1 MAQLRS
7 IALLVA
13 LGFAGAAWSAQTP
26 APPDPAD
33 APTSPNAHER
43 GKAAETPQGNESAES
58 PKIVGLQVVSHTGQA
73 LGSVIDVIVDDSKQP
88 EYAVISTGNDTITAV
103 PYRAATSMIKD
114 GKLVMDRSKLENS
127 PQVAQIE
134 LHDKSNSKWRADSD
148 RYWNP
153 ATIREAQESPGTGNP
168 PAPAPK
174 VHPRDH

>member
-13 LGFAGAAWSAQTP
+13 LGLAGAAVGAQKP

-33 APTSPNAHER
+33 TPAAPNAHEQ
-43 GKAAETPQGNESAES
+43 GKAGETPQGSEAAES
-58 PKIVGLQVVSHTGQA
+58 PKVVGLQVVSHTGQT

-103 PYRAATSMIKD
+103 PYRAVTAMIKD
-114 GKLVMDRSKLENS
+114 GKVVMDRSKLENS

-134 LHDKSNSKWRADSD
+134 LHDKANSKWRADSD

-153 ATIREAQESPGTGNP
+153 ATIREAQESPGTSNP
-168 PAPAPK
+168 TTTPRQRPK
-174 VHPRDH
+174 ER